1 MRFGERRTRS
11 ARGWLIAGLC
21 AAVVLGGQVQAVS
34 AAKRSRGELGATISR
49 TAYGVPHIRAGNIE
63 SLAFGFAYAF
73 AEDNLCTIAD
83 SYVTVSGERSRYF
96 GPDEEWTFSGNGSVV
111 NNLDS
116 DFFYTRINESGVIEK
131 LIRTAPPNGPMPAV
145 KRGVRGYVAGYNHYL
160 RETGVDNLPDPRCR
174 GEEWVRP
181 IEEIDVYRRF
191 YQLGGL
197 ASSGIA
203 IPGIAS
209 AAPAAGGA
217 SDSAAQEAQA
227 GAIANLEAGN
237 WQSPFPLELG
247 SNAYGLGA
255 EATRT
260 GSGMLLGNPHF
271 PWDGAERLYQ
281 AHLTI
286 PGKVDVAGG
295 ALYGVP
301 LINIGHTDNLAW
313 SHTVATAWRFTPFEL
328 TLASG
333 DPYSYVVD
341 GETVPM
347 EKDEL
352 TVQALGEDGKL
363 SERSRT
369 LYSTRYGPMITSLL
383 GLPLFPWT
391 AERGYALGDVNATNF
406 RYLNHFY
413 RTNRAQSVREYD
425 RIGRTIQG
433 IPWVNSIAADS
444 RGNAYYSMD
453 GSVPNVSDAKAREC
467 AGELGLATFDAIGLP
482 TLDGSRSECGWDE
495 DPAAAY
501 PGLMPA
507 SQLPR
512 LFRRDYVTNGNDSH
526 WIANPEQP
534 LTGYPPDRRHRGRRG
549 DPAHAARPDP
559 GPGADRGHRRAARQ
573 AASHCASS
581 PRWRWATA
589 STRASCGATSSSAS
603 VAPPRCWP
611 EKRVRWRPLRRH
623 ATRSRRGT
631 CTTTSAR
638 TARSSSAVSRP
649 TCSVRFPALPTGTQ
663 GSQRVRQRADLHD
676 AVRPAM
682 TRSTPR
688 VG

>member
-1 MRFGERRTRS
+1 
-11 ARGWLIAGLC
+11 
-21 AAVVLGGQVQAVS
+21 
-34 AAKRSRGELGATISR
+34 
-49 TAYGVPHIRAGNIE
+49 
-63 SLAFGFAYAF
+63 
-73 AEDNLCTIAD
+73 
-83 SYVTVSGERSRYF
+83 
-96 GPDEEWTFSGNGSVV
+96 
-111 NNLDS
+111 
-116 DFFYTRINESGVIEK
+116 
-131 LIRTAPPNGPMPAV
+131 
-145 KRGVRGYVAGYNHYL
+145 
-160 RETGVDNLPDPRCR
+160 
-174 GEEWVRP
+174 
-181 IEEIDVYRRF
+181 
-191 YQLGGL
+191 
-197 ASSGIA
+197 
-203 IPGIAS
+203 
-209 AAPAAGGA
+209 
-217 SDSAAQEAQA
+217 
-227 GAIANLEAGN
+227 
-237 WQSPFPLELG
+237 
-247 SNAYGLGA
+247 
-255 EATRT
+255 
-260 GSGMLLGNPHF
+260 
-271 PWDGAERLYQ
+271 
-281 AHLTI
+281 
-286 PGKVDVAGG
+286 
-295 ALYGVP
+295 
-301 LINIGHTDNLAW
+301 
-313 SHTVATAWRFTPFEL
+313 
-328 TLASG
+328 
-333 DPYSYVVD
+333 
-341 GETVPM
+341 M

-534 LTGYPPDRRHRGRRG
+534 LTGYPRIVGIEGAEVTLRTRLGLIQVQERIAGTDGL
-549 DPAHAARPDP
+549 P
-559 GPGADRGHRRAARQ
+559 GKRFSLRQ
-573 AASHCASS
+573 LTQVALGNRQYAGEL
-581 PRWRWATA
+581 WRDQLVSFCR
-589 STRASCGATSSSAS
+589 ST
-603 VAPPRCWP
+603 PCWP

-623 ATRSRRGT
+623 VTRSRRGT

-638 TARSSSAVSRP
+638 TARSSSAASRP
-649 TCSVRFPALPTGTQ
+649 TSSVRFPAC
-663 GSQRVRQRADLHD
+663 
-676 AVRPAM
+676 RPALRDRSAST
-682 TRSTPR
+682 TR
-688 VG
+688 